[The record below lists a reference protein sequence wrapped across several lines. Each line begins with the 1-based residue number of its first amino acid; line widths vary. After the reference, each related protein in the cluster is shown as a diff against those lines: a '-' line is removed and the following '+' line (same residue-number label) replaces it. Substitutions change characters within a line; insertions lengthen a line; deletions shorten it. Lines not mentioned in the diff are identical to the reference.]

1 MGLKEIDSG
10 TIFDTA
16 KIQLLVKLQNR
27 IIVEDVWEVNGTLK
41 SFIFG
46 MWSNPSVSFE
56 RNE

>member
-1 MGLKEIDSG
+1 MRLKEIDSG

-41 SFIFG
+41 GFIFG